1 MTQAALHY
9 EDVWSIAER
18 IRHRDLSPVAL
29 ADHMLARIA
38 ALDPDLHSYAF
49 LHADGVR
56 RQARAAEAALARDE
70 QIGALHGVPVAVK
83 DLFWTKDMPSSAGMP
98 IYHGHRTAIDATVV
112 DRLRDAGAIILG
124 KLEMTEG
131 AFALH
136 HPAIEPPRNPW
147 GADLWPGASSS
158 GAGVATAAGLC
169 FASLGTDTGGSIRFP
184 CAANGLTGIKPTW
197 GRVSRHGSFV
207 FADSLDHVGP
217 IARSARDAALLL
229 SVISGQDPADPTSI
243 AAFALPAASDPAILR
258 GLRVGTDPEWNRE
271 DCDPEIGAAID
282 AALATLVALGATLC
296 DVRVPDVRPA
306 VEQWEL
312 IAGVEAA
319 VAHHRTFPSRAAD
332 YGPALARL
340 LEIGHAT
347 SGIAY
352 QRALLDR
359 MALRGR
365 LNALLSDIDIL
376 VAPVQPYAAP
386 TLERLGA
393 LADSPDANYR
403 LIRFTAPFN
412 LSGHPA
418 IALPCGETACGHPIG
433 LQMVAAHQD
442 EMTLLSAAMAF
453 QDKSAWHRRRPML

>member
-9 EDVWSIAER
+9 EDAWSIADR

-49 LHADGVR
+49 LDADGVR
-56 RQARAAEAALARDE
+56 RQAEAAETALAGNE

-98 IYHGHRTAIDATVV
+98 IYRGHRTAVDATVV
-112 DRLRDAGAIILG
+112 DRLRNAGAIILG

-136 HPAIEPPRNPW
+136 HPTIEPPRNPW

-158 GAGVATAAGLC
+158 GAGVATTAGLC

-229 SVISGQDPADPTSI
+229 SVISGQDLVDPTST
-243 AAFALPAASDPAILR
+243 AAPPLPAAGDPAILR

-271 DCDPEIGAAID
+271 DCDPEIGVAID
-282 AALATLVALGATLC
+282 AALATLAALGATLC

-319 VAHHRTFPSRAAD
+319 VAHHRTFPSRAVD

-347 SGIAY
+347 SSVAY

-418 IALPCGETACGHPIG
+418 IALPCGETACGHPTG
-433 LQMVAAHQD
+433 LQMIAAHQD